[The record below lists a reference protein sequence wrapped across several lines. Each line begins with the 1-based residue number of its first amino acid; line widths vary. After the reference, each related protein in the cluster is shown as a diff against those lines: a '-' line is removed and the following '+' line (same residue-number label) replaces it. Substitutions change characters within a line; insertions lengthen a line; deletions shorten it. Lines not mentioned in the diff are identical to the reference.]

1 MVRIQ
6 HPVFPRG
13 PALYHLGR
21 IIGEKPMGG
30 GPAAAARRIAAVA
43 DSDISKR
50 RKAGRSQKC
59 TASCSLS
66 RAGDTPFYYRGG
78 APIISRRSQPSTRF
92 EDEMKTSVVVKQG
105 LEMVASA
112 ITP

>member
-43 DSDISKR
+43 DSDILKR
-50 RKAGRSQKC
+50 RPVAPRNVPPHAAFPEQETLLFT
-59 TASCSLS
+59 TA
-66 RAGDTPFYYRGG
+66 GG
-78 APIISRRSQPSTRF
+78 AYYIPRIAAVNT
-92 EDEMKTSVVVKQG
+92 
-105 LEMVASA
+105 L
-112 ITP
+112 